1 MYHMALDFEV
11 YHALLD
17 IDMIRGL
24 LLFQIFTRE
33 RLNGHYGV
41 SSFVVANTLSSF
53 PFLGLTAVF
62 PGSIVYILGGLHPG
76 ADRLFYFIVTLLAC
90 LSGVEGLL
98 MAIASLVP
106 DFLLG
111 MMIGSGLMVYLWR
124 KQHNTLM
131 FWILNQISLSFGNF
145 HNTSLPLK

>member
-1 MYHMALDFEV
+1 M
-11 YHALLD
+11 
-17 IDMIRGL
+17 
-24 LLFQIFTRE
+24 
-33 RLNGHYGV
+33 
-41 SSFVVANTLSSF
+41 SSF

-124 KQHNTLM
+124 KQHITLM
-131 FWILNQISLSFGNF
+131 FWILFQISFSFGNF
-145 HNTSLPLK
+145 HNTYLSAIVASILRTEGVLWEISKMVGVFCCFPFSFFRVKNAV